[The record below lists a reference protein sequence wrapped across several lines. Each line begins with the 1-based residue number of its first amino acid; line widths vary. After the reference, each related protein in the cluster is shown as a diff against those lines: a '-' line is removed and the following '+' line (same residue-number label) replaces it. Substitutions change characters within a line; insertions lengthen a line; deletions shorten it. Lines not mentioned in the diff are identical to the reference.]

1 MNRPVKKRVFK
12 IPIRFRKGVY
22 HGGESLVLG
31 AWIFVENP
39 GRSANEDL
47 NLTVGGTV
55 HLNTEALRL
64 LGEQLLTVTIEVYDS
79 DSFSDDDLLATNNT
93 FQIGVHDTDFHCFHT
108 SVLVPHK
115 TLNECEFWND
125 DTAEVY
131 ATVSARGGNVKT
143 NTAQSQE
150 EDVKIFP

>member
-1 MNRPVKKRVFK
+1 MGFT
-12 IPIRFRKGVY
+12 I
-22 HGGESLVLG
+22 
-31 AWIFVENP
+31 
-39 GRSANEDL
+39 
-47 NLTVGGTV
+47 

-79 DSFSDDDLLATNNT
+79 DSYSDDDLLTTNNT
-93 FQIGVHDTDFHCFHT
+93 FQIGVHDTDFHCFQT
-108 SVLVPHK
+108 SVIVSHQ

-125 DTAEVY
+125 DTAELY

>member
-1 MNRPVKKRVFK
+1 MAAKAWM
-12 IPIRFRKGVY
+12 
-22 HGGESLVLG
+22 LG

-131 ATVSARGGNVKT
+131 AAVSARGGNVKT